1 MSASVPAQP
10 VVDAILAKLT
20 TDLPTTYKVCDA
32 AGPLTPATDCPY
44 VVLYADGGAPEGEP
58 MVLNR
63 SLTGSFSVR
72 AVGLTPDQSRRGGDR
87 VRASLHGAAFTAG
100 GRRVYAYQL
109 TANSVER
116 DDSAGPPPLF
126 EHLLLFGFR
135 SDA

>member
-10 VVDAILAKLT
+10 VVDAILTKLT
-20 TDLPTTYKVCDA
+20 TDLPTSYKVCDA

-87 VRASLHGAAFTAG
+87 VRASLHGVTFTAG
-100 GRRVYAYQL
+100 GRRVYTYQL

-135 SDA
+135 SD